1 MYLLLNNTIVG
12 EMKDASLDDILRFIV
27 GVVMAITLVG
37 IVGVV
42 LYSLV
47 FVTQPIDVQAPNDA
61 EFFKL
66 VNPIATFIVGALSGI
81 MVGTKS
87 TKGN

>member
-1 MYLLLNNTIVG
+1 MNS
-12 EMKDASLDDILRFIV
+12 SLDEKLRFVV
-27 GVVMAITLVG
+27 GITMAVTLVG
-37 IVGVV
+37 IVFVV

-47 FVTQPIDVQAPNDA
+47 FVTQPMVGQAPNDA

-66 VNPIATFIVGALSGI
+66 INPIATFLVGALSGI

-87 TKGN
+87 GQAGTPPEKQDPVKDAE

>member
-1 MYLLLNNTIVG
+1 MHEIPPQTT
-12 EMKDASLDDILRFIV
+12 MKHSLDDWLRFIV
-27 GVVMAITLVG
+27 GIVMAVTLMG

-47 FVTQPIDVQAPNDA
+47 FVTQPMVGQAPNDA

-81 MVGTKS
+81 MVGTK
-87 TKGN
+87 GNKKDGE

>member
-1 MYLLLNNTIVG
+1 MHEIPAQTT
-12 EMKDASLDDILRFIV
+12 MKHSLDDWLRFIV
-27 GVVMAITLVG
+27 GIVMAVTLMG

-47 FVTQPIDVQAPNDA
+47 FVTQPMAGQAPNDA

-81 MVGTKS
+81 MVGTKRS
-87 TKGN
+87 SKENE

>member
-1 MYLLLNNTIVG
+1 
-12 EMKDASLDDILRFIV
+12 MKDASLDDILRFIV

-87 TKGN
+87 TKGD

>member
-1 MYLLLNNTIVG
+1 
-12 EMKDASLDDILRFIV
+12 MKDASLDDWLRFIV
-27 GVVMAITLVG
+27 GIVMAITLVG

-47 FVTQPIDVQAPNDA
+47 FVTQPIDAQAPNDV

-81 MVGTKS
+81 MVGTKNN
-87 TKGN
+87 KE

>member
-1 MYLLLNNTIVG
+1 
-12 EMKDASLDDILRFIV
+12 MKDASLDDILRFIV

-47 FVTQPIDVQAPNDA
+47 FVTQPIDAQAPNDA

>member
-1 MYLLLNNTIVG
+1 
-12 EMKDASLDDILRFIV
+12 MKDASLDDILRFIV

-47 FVTQPIDVQAPNDA
+47 FVTQPIDIQAPNDA

>member
-1 MYLLLNNTIVG
+1 
-12 EMKDASLDDILRFIV
+12 MKPNLDDWLRFVV
-27 GVVMAITLVG
+27 GICMAITLIG

-47 FVTQPIDVQAPNDA
+47 FVTQPMVGQAPNDA

-66 VNPIATFIVGALSGI
+66 GSMATIYFPATSLIWPAFLAAAAYQAR
-81 MVGTKS
+81 KD
-87 TKGN
+87 K

>member
-1 MYLLLNNTIVG
+1 
-12 EMKDASLDDILRFIV
+12 MKHTLDDWLRFIV
-27 GVVMAITLVG
+27 GIVMAVTLMG

-47 FVTQPIDVQAPNDA
+47 FVTQPMDGQAPNDA

-81 MVGTKS
+81 MVGTKRN
-87 TKGN
+87 KGDE

>member
-1 MYLLLNNTIVG
+1 MHEISDQTT
-12 EMKDASLDDILRFIV
+12 MKHTLDDWLRFIV
-27 GVVMAITLVG
+27 GIVMAVTLMG

-47 FVTQPIDVQAPNDA
+47 FVTQPMDGQAPNDA

-81 MVGTKS
+81 MVGTKRS
-87 TKGN
+87 KGDE